1 MILTLESGYNE
12 GGCVISGIHHVKL
25 PVSDVARS
33 RAWYER
39 VLGFE
44 SVIDFVEEGELMGV
58 ALRRDDC
65 PCQLALRRDVDR
77 ARALSGFD
85 ALALLVPTPDQ
96 VRAWGDVLDDIGE
109 LHGGLVN
116 GHDGGTVL
124 VGLHDPDG
132 IEIRLY
138 AD

>member
-1 MILTLESGYNE
+1 M
-12 GGCVISGIHHVKL
+12 ISGIHHVKL

-33 RAWYER
+33 SDWYRR

-44 SVIDFVEEGELMGV
+44 PVIDFVEAGELAGV
-58 ALRRDDC
+58 ALRRDGC
-65 PCQLALRRDVDR
+65 PPQLALRRDPER
-77 ARALSGFD
+77 ARALADFD
-85 ALALLVPTPDQ
+85 AMALLVPTRDA
-96 VRAWGDVLDDIGE
+96 VRAWRDRLDAAGE
-109 LHGGLVN
+109 PHGGLVT

>member
-1 MILTLESGYNE
+1 ML
-12 GGCVISGIHHVKL
+12 SGIHHVKL

-44 SVIDFVEEGELMGV
+44 TLVEFDEDGVVAGV
-58 ALRRDDC
+58 ALGRDDC
-65 PCQLALRRDVDR
+65 QPSVALRHDPDR

-85 ALALLVPTPDQ
+85 ALALLVPTREDVP
-96 VRAWGDVLDDIGE
+96 RWRDVLDELGE
-109 LHGGLVN
+109 PHGGLVQ
-116 GHDGGTVL
+116 GHAGGAVL
-124 VGLHDPDG
+124 VGLRDPDG

>member
-1 MILTLESGYNE
+1 MAT
-12 GGCVISGIHHVKL
+12 ISGVHHLKI

-33 RAWYER
+33 RTWYER

-44 SVIDFVEEGELMGV
+44 VTIEFVEDGLLLGV
-58 ALRRDDC
+58 AMSDPDRTT
-65 PCQLALRRDVDR
+65 QLALRHDPDR

-85 ALALLVPTPDQ
+85 PIALAVPTRD
-96 VRAWGDVLDDIGE
+96 DVIRWREHLDILGE
-109 LHGGLVN
+109 D
-116 GHDGGTVL
+116 HDGIVIGHQGGSVL
-124 VGLHDPDG
+124 VGMHDPDG

>member
-1 MILTLESGYNE
+1 M
-12 GGCVISGIHHVKL
+12 ISGLHHVKL
-25 PVSDVARS
+25 PVSDVAAS
-33 RAWYER
+33 QAWYEK

-44 SVIDFVEEGELMGV
+44 AVIDFVEDGELMGV
-58 ALRRDDC
+58 ALRRDGC
-65 PCQLALRRDVDR
+65 QCQLALRRDPDR

-85 ALALLVPTPDQ
+85 AMALLVPTRDD
-96 VRAWGDVLDDIGE
+96 VRAWMAVLDSAGE
-109 LHGGLVN
+109 PHGGLVT

-124 VGLHDPDG
+124 VGLQDPDG

>member
-1 MILTLESGYNE
+1 MIG
-12 GGCVISGIHHVKL
+12 GIHHIKL
-25 PVSDVARS
+25 PVSDVRRS

-44 SVIDFVEEGELMGV
+44 PVIDFVEDGELMGV
-58 ALRRDDC
+58 ALRREGC
-65 PCQLALRRDVDR
+65 PAQIALRLDPAR
-77 ARALSGFD
+77 AHALSGFD
-85 ALALLVPTPDQ
+85 AVALLVPT
-96 VRAWGDVLDDIGE
+96 RADVPHWEAALDCIGE
-109 LHGGLVN
+109 SHGGLVT
-116 GHDGGTVL
+116 GHEGGTVL

>member
-1 MILTLESGYNE
+1 M
-12 GGCVISGIHHVKL
+12 ISGIHHVKL

-65 PCQLALRRDVDR
+65 PCQLALRRDPDR

-85 ALALLVPTPDQ
+85 AVALLVPTRDQ
-96 VRAWGDVLDDIGE
+96 VRAWRDVLDDAGE
-109 LHGGLVN
+109 PHGGLVT
-116 GHDGGTVL
+116 GHHGGTVL

>member
-1 MILTLESGYNE
+1 
-12 GGCVISGIHHVKL
+12 VISGIHHTKL
-25 PVSDVARS
+25 PVSDVRRS

-44 SVIDFVEEGELMGV
+44 PVMEFVEDGELMGV
-58 ALRRDDC
+58 ALRREGC
-65 PCQLALRRDVDR
+65 PAQIALRQDPAR
-77 ARALSGFD
+77 AHALSGFD
-85 ALALLVPTPDQ
+85 AVALLVPTRDD
-96 VRAWGDVLDDIGE
+96 VRHWEAALDRIGE
-109 LHGGLVN
+109 SHGGLVT
-116 GHDGGTVL
+116 GHKGGTVL

>member
-1 MILTLESGYNE
+1 M
-12 GGCVISGIHHVKL
+12 VIGIHHVKL

-44 SVIDFVEEGELMGV
+44 TLIEFEEDGVVAGV
-58 ALRRDDC
+58 ALHRDG
-65 PCQLALRRDVDR
+65 CQPHLALRLDPDR
-77 ARALSGFD
+77 ALALSGFD
-85 ALALLVPTPDQ
+85 AVALLVPTRDD
-96 VRAWGDVLDDIGE
+96 VRRWSTRLDDLGE
-109 LHGGLVN
+109 PHGGLVPGHN
-116 GHDGGTVL
+116 GGAVL
-124 VGLHDPDG
+124 IGLHDPDG

>member
-1 MILTLESGYNE
+1 MF
-12 GGCVISGIHHVKL
+12 SGIHHVKL
-25 PVSDVARS
+25 PVSDVTRS

-44 SVIDFVEEGELMGV
+44 TVIEFVEDDEVQGV
-58 ALRRDDC
+58 ALARDGCQPQIALRRD
-65 PCQLALRRDVDR
+65 PVR
-77 ARALSGFD
+77 ARALAGFD
-85 ALALLVPTPDQ
+85 PVALSVASSDD
-96 VRAWGDVLDDIGE
+96 VRAWSAALDQAGQT
-109 LHGGLVN
+109 HGGVVT
-116 GHDGGTVL
+116 GHRGGAVL

>member
-1 MILTLESGYNE
+1 MIT
-12 GGCVISGIHHVKL
+12 GIHHVKL

-33 RAWYER
+33 RAWYEQ

-44 SVIDFVEEGELMGV
+44 QSIEFAEDGVVNGV
-58 ALRRDDC
+58 ALRRDG
-65 PCQLALRRDVDR
+65 CQPQIALRHDPDR
-77 ARALSGFD
+77 ARAWSGFD
-85 ALALLVPTPDQ
+85 AVALLVPSRDDVQRWSAHLEQLAEPHDL
-96 VRAWGDVLDDIGE
+96 VRG
-109 LHGGLVN
+109 HTGGL
-116 GHDGGTVL
+116 VL

>member
-1 MILTLESGYNE
+1 VLI
-12 GGCVISGIHHVKL
+12 GIHHIKL

-33 RAWYER
+33 RAWYQR

-44 SVIDFVEEGELMGV
+44 TTIEFVEEGVVNGLALQCDGCQPQI
-58 ALRRDDC
+58 ALRLD
-65 PCQLALRRDVDR
+65 PDR
-77 ARALSGFD
+77 ARAWSGFD
-85 ALALLVPTPDQ
+85 PVALLVSSRDEVQRWSARLHDLGEPH
-96 VRAWGDVLDDIGE
+96 DVVQGH
-109 LHGGLVN
+109 HGGA
-116 GHDGGTVL
+116 VL

>member
-1 MILTLESGYNE
+1 LNYNF
-12 GGCVISGIHHVKL
+12 GRVLVIAGIHHIKL
-25 PVSDVARS
+25 PVSDVRRS

-44 SVIDFVEEGELMGV
+44 VVIEFVEDDELMGV
-58 ALRRDDC
+58 ALRREGC
-65 PCQLALRRDVDR
+65 PPQIALRQDPAR

-85 ALALLVPTPDQ
+85 AVALLVPTRDD
-96 VRAWGDVLDDIGE
+96 VRHWEAALDRMGE
-109 LHGGLVN
+109 THGGLVT
-116 GHDGGTVL
+116 GHKGGTVL

>member
-1 MILTLESGYNE
+1 MLI
-12 GGCVISGIHHVKL
+12 GIHHVKL
-25 PVSDVARS
+25 PVSDLARS
-33 RAWYER
+33 RAWYRR

-44 SVIDFVEEGELMGV
+44 TSIEFVEDGVVKGV
-58 ALRRDDC
+58 ALQRDG
-65 PCQLALRRDVDR
+65 CQPHLGLRHDPDR

-85 ALALLVPTPDQ
+85 AVALLVPTRD
-96 VRAWGDVLDDIGE
+96 DVQRWSDRLDELGE
-109 LHGGLVN
+109 PHGGLVR
-116 GHDGGTVL
+116 GHHGGAVL

>member
-1 MILTLESGYNE
+1 MVT
-12 GGCVISGIHHVKL
+12 GIHHIKL

-33 RAWYER
+33 RIWYER

-44 SVIDFVEEGELMGV
+44 VAIEFVEDGAIKGV
-58 ALRRDDC
+58 ALHRDG
-65 PCQLALRRDVDR
+65 CQPQIALRHDPDR
-77 ARALSGFD
+77 ARVLSGFD
-85 ALALLVPTPDQ
+85 AVALLVPDRDE
-96 VRAWGDVLDDIGE
+96 VKRWCSRLDDLGE
-109 LHGGLVN
+109 PYGGLVE
-116 GHDGGTVL
+116 GHHGGAVL